1 MLGVPPAGL
10 GWAAAVNNS
19 TLWEVVHG
27 IVLSVDLKRLMTR
40 QRHYHVSRAS
50 AKLLAQLRQ
59 GPKA

>member
-10 GWAAAVNNS
+10 GWAAAVNKS

-27 IVLSVDLKRLMTR
+27 IVLSFDLKRLMTR

-50 AKLLAQLRQ
+50 AKLLA
-59 GPKA
+59 